1 MPGLDAEQIDVW
13 DYWDEAAETPKT
25 DTTMDKSIPE
35 MVEEFATTMGQAT
48 DPDLSANLMREEYY
62 EWHHEFFKSASAV
75 KELKELADLTYVIFG
90 YARSRGWDLMEATLR
105 VHENNMG
112 RCVQP
117 DGTIQRRADGKIMK
131 NLDYPAVDLSDLV

>member
-1 MPGLDAEQIDVW
+1 MITLEDM
-13 DYWDEAAETPKT
+13 EAMGYAYYNKNEDSPT
-25 DTTMDKSIPE
+25 IPQ
-35 MVEEFATTMGQAT
+35 MVDDFAKTMGQAT

-131 NLDYPAVDLSDLV
+131 NLDYPTVDLSDLV